1 MKGSW
6 LKSTLREG
14 FQWKAALFYAN
25 NSSQST
31 GKCLQTNLIIRER
44 NQIFLRPLETQSDQ
58 TKIIRVL
65 LLILERCECML
76 VLKRGKIPISRIHL
90 GAADKMLK
98 CHSSP
103 SSNGITSLIPNSV
116 QSPVLRL
123 WPSASQLSITFA
135 KVWDKQCPGLTHI
148 LLLLVVKSGKYCD
161 THSLRFPSV
170 LLNFLS
176 GLIWESVTS
185 YIIQQS
191 QIWRSKG
198 LGFSKI
204 TTTSILL
211 LDICNLIWLPCLHR
225 QKLMYL

>member
-1 MKGSW
+1 MYVGLKEREDSNFQNSSW
-6 LKSTLREG
+6 SCRQNVEMSFFSF
-14 FQWKAALFYAN
+14 FQWHY
-25 NSSQST
+25 
-31 GKCLQTNLIIRER
+31 I
-44 NQIFLRPLETQSDQ
+44 
-58 TKIIRVL
+58 
-65 LLILERCECML
+65 
-76 VLKRGKIPISRIHL
+76 
-90 GAADKMLK
+90 
-98 CHSSP
+98 SP

-204 TTTSILL
+204 TTISILL
-211 LDICNLIWLPCLHR
+211 LDSCNLIWLPCLHR

>member
-1 MKGSW
+1 MIEEHTPGRVSM
-6 LKSTLREG
+6 EG
-14 FQWKAALFYAN
+14 RTFYAN
-25 NSSQST
+25 NSIQST

-44 NQIFLRPLETQSDQ
+44 NRIFLRPLETQSDQ

-161 THSLRFPSV
+161 TPSLRFPSV

-176 GLIWESVTS
+176 GLI
-185 YIIQQS
+185 
-191 QIWRSKG
+191 G
-198 LGFSKI
+198 
-204 TTTSILL
+204 
-211 LDICNLIWLPCLHR
+211 
-225 QKLMYL
+225 

>member
-1 MKGSW
+1 MIEEHTPGRVSM
-6 LKSTLREG
+6 EG
-14 FQWKAALFYAN
+14 RSFYAN
-25 NSSQST
+25 TSSQST

-161 THSLRFPSV
+161 THSPFSFSFVEFFIRIDLGIS
-170 LLNFLS
+170 NFLHHS
-176 GLIWESVTS
+176 TESNL
-185 YIIQQS
+185 
-191 QIWRSKG
+191 KG
-198 LGFSKI
+198 
-204 TTTSILL
+204 
-211 LDICNLIWLPCLHR
+211 
-225 QKLMYL
+225 

>member
-1 MKGSW
+1 MYVG
-6 LKSTLREG
+6 LKEREDSN
-14 FQWKAALFYAN
+14 FQ
-25 NSSQST
+25 NSSWSCRQNVEMSFFSFFQ
-31 GKCLQTNLIIRER
+31 C
-44 NQIFLRPLETQSDQ
+44 
-58 TKIIRVL
+58 
-65 LLILERCECML
+65 
-76 VLKRGKIPISRIHL
+76 
-90 GAADKMLK
+90 
-98 CHSSP
+98 
-103 SSNGITSLIPNSV
+103 NGITSLIPNSV

-204 TTTSILL
+204 TTISILL
-211 LDICNLIWLPCLHR
+211 LDSCSLIWLPSLHR

>member
-1 MKGSW
+1 MIRVADGSQWPGIDQCLHLNKSMKGSW

-58 TKIIRVL
+58 TRIIRVL

-98 CHSSP
+98 CHYSP
-103 SSNGITSLIPNSV
+103 SSNGT
-116 QSPVLRL
+116 
-123 WPSASQLSITFA
+123 TF
-135 KVWDKQCPGLTHI
+135 
-148 LLLLVVKSGKYCD
+148 LLLPMAL
-161 THSLRFPSV
+161 H
-170 LLNFLS
+170 LS
-176 GLIWESVTS
+176 
-185 YIIQQS
+185 
-191 QIWRSKG
+191 
-198 LGFSKI
+198 SKI
-204 TTTSILL
+204 VSKVQFWGCDPRRANFQLL
-211 LDICNLIWLPCLHR
+211 LQKFETSNAPASHTFFFFWWWNRENIATLTLPVFLQFCWIFYPDWSGN
-225 QKLMYL
+225 Q